1 MLYSKVFFT
10 LLMYLDSVFLRG
22 VDMAWLIAALFLHFG
37 DSQSMNSDSQGR
49 LYTRLKDRIK
59 HGD

>member
-1 MLYSKVFFT
+1 
-10 LLMYLDSVFLRG
+10 MYQDSVFLRG
-22 VDMAWLIAALFLHFG
+22 VDMAWLIATLFLQFG

-49 LYTRLKDRIK
+49 LYTSLKDRIK